1 MTTQEHPVCP
11 HCNEPLQ
18 AFELPDGAA
27 WESEFQ
33 LACFNDE
40 CPYYVRG
47 WTHMEL
53 NYAVKASYRYRFDPF
68 TGQVTPVAVWSP
80 SALKDRIIEA
90 AIGNQADPDVADD
103 GDENGGST

>member
-11 HCNEPLQ
+11 HCNEPLK
-18 AFELPDGAA
+18 AFELPDGAG
-27 WESEFQ
+27 WSSEFQ

-47 WTHMEL
+47 WAHMES
-53 NYAVKASYRYRFDPF
+53 NYAVKSSYRYRLDPF

-80 SALKDRIIEA
+80 TAIKDRIIEA
-90 AIGNQADPDVADD
+90 AIGEDADPDVADT
-103 GDENGGST
+103 GDEIGGST